1 VLHLP
6 MDKELN
12 RNDSIPGAPA
22 GFLLDEQQWLYIK
35 KRYYMTARELQ
46 IARLVCNGFN
56 NNGIAEFLNIKYST
70 VKVHMRN
77 IYRRVRVSSKMS
89 LLLKFVEDI
98 NALYVS
104 PETISSLPVP
114 MPESISQTGS
124 DISYKLPIKNGD

>member
-1 VLHLP
+1 MP
-6 MDKELN
+6 A
-12 RNDSIPGAPA
+12 APA

-35 KRYYMTARELQ
+35 ERYYMTSRELQ

-56 NNGIAEFLNIKYST
+56 NGEIAKILSIKYST

-98 NALYVS
+98 NTLCVA

-114 MPESISQTGS
+114 VPGSISQTSS
-124 DISYKLPIKNGD
+124 DISYKLPVRNGV

>member
-1 VLHLP
+1 MLHLP

>member
-1 VLHLP
+1 
-6 MDKELN
+6 M
-12 RNDSIPGAPA
+12 PGAPA
-22 GFLLDEQQWLYIK
+22 DFLLDERQWLYIK
-35 KRYYMTARELQ
+35 NRYYMTARELQ

-98 NALYVS
+98 NALYVA

-114 MPESISQTGS
+114 MLESISQTSS
-124 DISYKLPIKNGD
+124 DISYKLPIKNGA

>member
-1 VLHLP
+1 

-12 RNDSIPGAPA
+12 KNDSMPGAPA
-22 GFLLDEQQWLYIK
+22 GFLLDERQWLYIK

-98 NALYVS
+98 NALYVA
-104 PETISSLPVP
+104 PETILSLPVP
-114 MPESISQTGS
+114 MLESISQTSS
-124 DISYKLPIKNGD
+124 DISY

>member
-1 VLHLP
+1 
-6 MDKELN
+6 MDKGIN
-12 RNDSIPGAPA
+12 KNDSMPGMPA
-22 GFLLDEQQWLYIK
+22 GFLLDERQWLYIK

-70 VKVHMRN
+70 VKVHVRN
-77 IYRRVRVSSKMS
+77 IYRRVRVSSRMS

-98 NALYVS
+98 NAFYVA

-114 MPESISQTGS
+114 MPGSISQTGS
-124 DISYKLPIKNGD
+124 DISYKLPVKNGV